1 MIRGRFVNSG
11 EEFSLM
17 NVYAPC
23 DSSRQ
28 QSIWQNISS
37 RLTSLL
43 DHGLC
48 VCGDFNTVRS
58 REERRSVGNVGI
70 HAGSDF
76 FNQFIGMNSLI
87 DLPL

>member
-1 MIRGRFVNSG
+1 
-11 EEFSLM
+11 M

-28 QSIWQNISS
+28 QILWQNISS

-43 DHGLC
+43 DHNICL
-48 VCGDFNTVRS
+48 CGDFNTVRGM
-58 REERRSVGNVGI
+58 EERRRVGNVGI
-70 HAGSDF
+70 HIGSDF
-76 FNQFIGMNSLI
+76 FNQFIGMNSLV